1 MNVKKRILTVLFAL
15 ILCMVV
21 VIPTFAASDLPRLVD
36 NADLLTDSEES
47 TLLSKLNEIS
57 ERQQTDVVVVTADT
71 LDGKTPMDY
80 ADDFYDYNGYA
91 SKVLLIAP
99 HSIDGYFWMIYAMY
113 KLDHPETA
121 RGELR
126 MAQRNLLEEEY
137 DELIERLRIAGFSR
151 CYGITPA

>member
-1 MNVKKRILTVLFAL
+1 MKVADHKEKIEFLKKAIDLYQGPLFSSARDEHW
-15 ILCMVV
+15 IMSKVV
-21 VIPTFAASDLPRLVD
+21 AFEYRYLGAVCELM
-36 NADLLTDSEES
+36 
-47 TLLSKLNEIS
+47 K
-57 ERQQTDVVVVTADT
+57 T
-71 LDGKTPMDY
+71 LDLGRDY
-80 ADDFYDYNGYA
+80 VCIQHYA

-113 KLDHPETA
+113 KLDHPEMA